1 MMYRNKRT
9 GAFIDTDS
17 KLSGVWE
24 EYIPS
29 KEPEIIEEPKN
40 NVELETRKTEEPK
53 KQEVKGN
60 DRSIDDVTV
69 KDIKQELDAFGIKY
83 NPKANKAELWKLMKE
98 SR

>member
-1 MMYRNKRT
+1 MYRNKRT

-29 KEPEIIEEPKN
+29 KEPELIEEPNIKI
-40 NVELETRKTEEPK
+40 ETETREIEESK
-53 KQEVKGN
+53 KHVSKGI
-60 DRSIDDVTV
+60 DRTIDDVTV
-69 KDIKQELDAFGIKY
+69 NQIKQELDAFGIEY
-83 NPKANKAELWKLMKE
+83 NPRAKKAELWKLMKE